1 MTGTIEE
8 HVTSYNKHAQ
18 RRITATDTRLSNGS
32 IISKTKE
39 ERKKN
44 NNNNNNNIYVISL
57 LFFFIVQYLLTKITC
72 M

>member
-1 MTGTIEE
+1 MTGTLEE

-39 ERKKN
+39 ERKKKQKKKKQQQQ
-44 NNNNNNNIYVISL
+44 
-57 LFFFIVQYLLTKITC
+57 QYLCHFFVFFL
-72 M
+72 